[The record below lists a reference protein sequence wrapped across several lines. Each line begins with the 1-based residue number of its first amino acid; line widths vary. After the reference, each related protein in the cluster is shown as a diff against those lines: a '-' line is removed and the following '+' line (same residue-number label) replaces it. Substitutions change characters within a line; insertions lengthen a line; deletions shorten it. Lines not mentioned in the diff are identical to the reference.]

1 MAGRR
6 GFTLFE
12 MMLVV
17 ALIGLMAS
25 LVVSRLAPREPDGL
39 SSLNLYM
46 GKARSLA
53 MDSGPLLIEA
63 KGDTLNLTNL
73 EGDDLE
79 GPDLPLGTWTVRPDK
94 IVVFKDGTVTP
105 ATIELDGK
113 RGKETFLLAVTARV
127 YEAPR

>member
-1 MAGRR
+1 MTGRR

-17 ALIGLMAS
+17 ALVGLMAS

-63 KGDTLNLTNL
+63 KDETLILTNL
-73 EGDDLE
+73 EGN
-79 GPDLPLGTWTVRPDK
+79 
-94 IVVFKDGTVTP
+94 
-105 ATIELDGK
+105 ELD
-113 RGKETFLLAVTARV
+113 
-127 YEAPR
+127 APELPSGS